1 MTARERLKELGYT
14 MRRES
19 STFVLFEH
27 IVDITES
34 RTLNIDKVNGEFCLM
49 ATIGDEDYMPFY
61 AKPDLAIAIVELLKE
76 LGI

>member
-1 MTARERLKELGYT
+1 MKARERLKELGYT

-27 IVDITES
+27 IVDITET
-34 RTLNIDKVNGEFCLM
+34 RTLNIDKVNGEFCLI
-49 ATIGDEDYMPFY
+49 ANIGDDYAMPFY